1 MMYTTVADAAAPLR
15 QIIAGKHHILV
26 ISHVNP
32 DGDAIGSVVG
42 LGLALEQQGHQT
54 TWLVPTPVPP
64 FATRMPGAE
73 RVQSYSQDQRL
84 PATVDLVILVDT
96 GDVQRITSI
105 WEEQQTYLRARP
117 LIVIDHHV
125 TNSGEGLCNLVDPL
139 SSSTCELIYGLLRA
153 WDVEFTPELAT
164 ALLFGITTDT
174 QSFRTSNTTPSALRA
189 AADLLEQYA
198 DREAIVRDVYHN
210 TPFTYGKL
218 LALALAEMQRAG
230 DVVWTHVSQEM
241 QRITGADDEAGSEVT
256 DYLAGLGEFKASA
269 LFKERRD
276 GTVKVSFRSNPP
288 VDVASVAQQW
298 GGGGH
303 RQAAGCTIMQPLS
316 DAEPLVIA
324 ALLQAVEGA
333 QR

>member
-1 MMYTTVADAAAPLR
+1 MIYTTVADAAAPLA
-15 QIIAGKHHILV
+15 QVIAGKHHILV

-54 TWLVPTPVPP
+54 TWLVPTPVPA
-64 FATRMPGAE
+64 FVARLPGAD
-73 RVQSYSQDQRL
+73 RVQSYSHDQHL
-84 PATVDLVILVDT
+84 SPTIDLVILVDT
-96 GDVQRITSI
+96 GDVQRIARI
-105 WEEQQTYLRARP
+105 WQEQQTYLLARP
-117 LIVIDHHV
+117 MLVIDHHV
-125 TNSGEGLCNLVDPL
+125 TNSGEGLCNLVDP
-139 SSSTCELIYGLLRA
+139 STSSTCELIYGLLHA
-153 WDVEFTPELAT
+153 WELEFTPVLAT
-164 ALLFGITTDT
+164 ALLFGIMTDT

-189 AADLLEQYA
+189 AADLLEHHA

-218 LALALAEMQRAG
+218 LALALGAMHRSG
-230 DVVWTHVSQEM
+230 DIVWTYVSQEM
-241 QRITGADDEAGSEVT
+241 QRNAGADDEAASEVT

-288 VDVASVAQQW
+288 VDVAAVAVQW

-303 RQAAGCTIMQPLS
+303 RQAAGCTIMLPYSQ
-316 DAEPLVIA
+316 AEPLVIA
-324 ALLQAVEGA
+324 VLLQAVEGS
-333 QR
+333 QP